1 MIDIAGIVKQALN
14 KEIAA
19 GGVRPVSGGDIN
31 DAYLVTLADGQKVF
45 LKVNSPKNAAFF
57 SAEQEGLAAIRK
69 TNAIGVP
76 EVLASGVFTGDG
88 PAAGRSVAGRFAA
101 SRSKD
106 CSFLIMD
113 YLEAGPRRSDF
124 WERFGR
130 QLAAMHRAP
139 TGEWTPGGKYGF
151 TQNNFIGAGRQN
163 NSICDSWIDFFREY
177 RLEQQFKLAG
187 QYFDSYGR
195 KAMLSLLDHLDEYLV
210 EPEFPSLLHGD
221 LWGGNFVTGPDG
233 GAWLIDP
240 AVYVGHAEADLA
252 MTELFGGFAP
262 AFYGAYKEVS
272 PLPAGYADRRELYNL
287 YHLLNHLNLFGEG
300 YYGEVMRIVRRFG
313 KRGV

>member
-45 LKVNSPKNAAFF
+45 LKVNTPRNVAFF

-88 PAAGRSVAGRFAA
+88 SAA

-106 CSFLIMD
+106 CSFLIMN

-130 QLAAMHRAP
+130 QLAAMHRAQ

-163 NSICDSWIDFFREY
+163 NTICDNWIDFFREY

-195 KAMLSLLDHLDEYLV
+195 KAMLSLLDHL
-210 EPEFPSLLHGD
+210 
-221 LWGGNFVTGPDG
+221 FVTGPDG

>member
-221 LWGGNFVTGPDG
+221 LWGGNFVTGPAV
-233 GAWLIDP
+233 AW
-240 AVYVGHAEADLA
+240 VCG
-252 MTELFGGFAP
+252 
-262 AFYGAYKEVS
+262 
-272 PLPAGYADRRELYNL
+272 PAGTLQPVSLAESSEL
-287 YHLLNHLNLFGEG
+287 
-300 YYGEVMRIVRRFG
+300 VRR
-313 KRGV
+313 GVLWGGDADCQEICVGVAAVRVFWHFPYIHFWLRQNSMV

>member
-1 MIDIAGIVKQALN
+1 MIDIAGIVQQALG
-14 KEIAA
+14 KETVA

-31 DAYLVTLADGQKVF
+31 DAYLVTLAGGQKVF
-45 LKVNSPKNAAFF
+45 LKVNTPRNAAFF

-76 EVLASGVFTGDG
+76 EVIATGVFTGDE
-88 PAAGRSVAGRFAA
+88 PAAGRFTGGGSAAG
-101 SRSKD
+101 RSKD

-113 YLEAGPRRSDF
+113 YLEAGPRKSDF

-130 QLAAMHRAP
+130 ELAAMHL
-139 TGEWTPGGKYGF
+139 
-151 TQNNFIGAGRQN
+151 IGAGRQN

-187 QYFDSYGR
+187 LYFDSYGR
-195 KAMLSLLDHLDEYLV
+195 KAMLSLLDHLEEYLV
-210 EPEFPSLLHGD
+210 EPEYPSLLHGD

-252 MTELFGGFAP
+252 MAESSEL
-262 AFYGAYKEVS
+262 
-272 PLPAGYADRRELYNL
+272 
-287 YHLLNHLNLFGEG
+287 
-300 YYGEVMRIVRRFG
+300 VRR
-313 KRGV
+313 GVLWGSDEDHQEIWKGGV

>member
-1 MIDIAGIVKQALN
+1 MIDIAGIVQQALG

-88 PAAGRSVAGRFAA
+88 PAA

-106 CSFLIMD
+106 CSFLIMN

-130 QLAAMHRAP
+130 QLAAMHRAQ

-163 NSICDSWIDFFREY
+163 NPICD
-177 RLEQQFKLAG
+177 
-187 QYFDSYGR
+187 
-195 KAMLSLLDHLDEYLV
+195 
-210 EPEFPSLLHGD
+210 
-221 LWGGNFVTGPDG
+221 N
-233 GAWLIDP
+233 
-240 AVYVGHAEADLA
+240 
-252 MTELFGGFAP
+252 
-262 AFYGAYKEVS
+262 
-272 PLPAGYADRRELYNL
+272 
-287 YHLLNHLNLFGEG
+287 
-300 YYGEVMRIVRRFG
+300 
-313 KRGV
+313 

>member
-210 EPEFPSLLHGD
+210 RLRGARR
-221 LWGGNFVTGPDG
+221 GGPRDDRVVRGLCTGV
-233 GAWLIDP
+233 L
-240 AVYVGHAEADLA
+240 
-252 MTELFGGFAP
+252 
-262 AFYGAYKEVS
+262 
-272 PLPAGYADRRELYNL
+272 RRL
-287 YHLLNHLNLFGEG
+287 
-300 YYGEVMRIVRRFG
+300 
-313 KRGV
+313 